1 MAKHYASRPLGS
13 LSGRGAQHIIRALL
27 FVITHYLSVDALL
40 TCGKSLIRSFAWWL
54 IHSLR
59 RLPKKRGFKI
69 FQNFLYIYTFAHI
82 AIGGFHTVNAVNQLK
97 PINNHLVNVSGDT
110 PTITHNAEII
120 QFSFEGKASV
130 SMGNAY
136 VQTVFP
142 LQDAICSVKQFEHH
156 VSHMT
161 KSDQHFFFYNDS
173 LHHDFKPII
182 KDMDAIMSS
191 VGAQAISCDFH
202 QERQKRGLLA
212 TMGGLTLFGGM
223 ALTQVQMHQ
232 LRHSIHDLKKHV
244 NTIVRT
250 IGEQHTLIGRNT
262 ESLRQLYNLT
272 TEQFGTHQIQIA
284 LNKAADKAREVRD
297 NTRAVVNML
306 KMGHLDSTLVHNGP
320 LKAQLDEINAVANK
334 HRLTVPNLS
343 TAAVHSYP
351 TSYDFNDTH
360 LLIYTKIPLLSQ
372 KFELDIYKFNQQ
384 PFHTEDGW
392 HQFVTSRPYLAV
404 GKRPAT
410 VFSTFSEAE
419 FNRCRIVAGYWVC
432 KQSPQLKK
440 NQANLEGKDD
450 DRCLYALWAK
460 DSEATRVFCT
470 LTRAESV
477 LRTVSLG
484 YNTFI
489 LYTPDPVNVVF
500 DCPGKKTVNERVNH
514 TATFF
519 LPAGCYA
526 ETPATFDWGMMDI
539 SSSTPEM
546 AHIIPETS
554 IVDKLQALG
563 ANQIAAMRTAGLPL
577 DHHIEKTA
585 KMHKQ
590 QQEII
595 RQQENL
601 WNQFYEHPPS
611 VISMALGAI
620 AVLLFFAG
628 LAWYCHRQMPKLRQ
642 WLLNKLTDT
651 PAELS
656 KENLSAPQPSDAQQQ
671 AAAIGQHNFAA
682 AYNAHNPTRVSLYPD
697 ANAPASNA

>member
-1 MAKHYASRPLGS
+1 MVNQGVHRPVGS
-13 LSGRGAQHIIRALL
+13 LGISIIQRIFTLYIG
-27 FVITHYLSVDALL
+27 FITYYLPVDAIY
-40 TCGKSLIRSFAWWL
+40 TCAASITRSVVWWL
-54 IHSLR
+54 LDFLR
-59 RLPKKRGFKI
+59 NVTKRRGFKI
-69 FQNFLYIYTFAHI
+69 FQTFLYVYTCAHI

-97 PINNHLVNVSGDT
+97 PINNHLVNISGET

-142 LQDAICSVKQFEHH
+142 LQEAICSVQFFDYK
-156 VSHMT
+156 VSRMT
-161 KSDQHFFFYNDS
+161 TSDNNFFFHNDT

-182 KDMDAIMSS
+182 KDMDAIMAS
-191 VGAQAISCDFH
+191 VGVAGIQCSFH
-202 QERQKRGLLA
+202 HEHERQKRGLLA
-212 TMGGLTLFGGM
+212 VAGGVSLFGGM

-232 LRHSIHDLKKHV
+232 LRSSIHDLKKHV

-250 IGEQHTLIGRNT
+250 VGQQHTLIGRNT
-262 ESLRQLYNLT
+262 ESLKELYNRT
-272 TEQFGTHQIQIA
+272 NEQYETLQIQMA

-306 KMGHLDSTLVHNGP
+306 KMGHLDSTLVHNAP
-320 LKAQLDEINAVANK
+320 LKKQLDEINAVANK
-334 HRLTVPNLS
+334 HRLMVPNLS

-351 TSYDFNDTH
+351 TSYDFNTTH

-384 PFHTEDGW
+384 PFNTEDGW
-392 HQFVTSRPYLAV
+392 HEFVTSRPFLAV

-410 VFSTFSEAE
+410 VFSTFSDAE
-419 FNRCRIVAGYWVC
+419 FNRCRVVAGYWVC
-432 KQSPQLKK
+432 EQSPQLKK

-460 DSEATRVFCT
+460 DAEATRVFCT

-489 LYTPDPVNVVF
+489 LYTPEPVNVIF
-500 DCPGKKTVNERVNH
+500 DCPGKKTVSERVNH

-546 AHIIPETS
+546 AHVIPETS
-554 IVDKLQALG
+554 IVDELQALG

-577 DHHIEKTA
+577 EHHIEKT
-585 KMHKQ
+585 KELHEQ
-590 QQEII
+590 QEEII

-601 WNQFYEHPPS
+601 WNQFYNHPPS
-611 VISMALGAI
+611 VISMTLGVV
-620 AVLLFFAG
+620 AVLLVIAG
-628 LAWYCHRQMPKLRQ
+628 LCWYCHRQMPKLRQ
-642 WLLNKLTDT
+642 WLLHKLSEQPPIP
-651 PAELS
+651 PAG
-656 KENLSAPQPSDAQQQ
+656 NQQQ
-671 AAAIGQHNFAA
+671 QQSIGHHNFAA
-682 AYNAHNPTRVSLYPD
+682 GYNANNPTRVNLYPD
-697 ANAPASNA
+697 PNAPASSS

>member
-1 MAKHYASRPLGS
+1 MATTGTHRPTGS
-13 LSGRGAQHIIRALL
+13 LGRDIALRIFVLLIGFITNYLHI
-27 FVITHYLSVDALL
+27 DAII
-40 TCGKSLIRSFAWWL
+40 TCGASLARSFAWWL
-54 IHSLR
+54 LDFLR
-59 RLPKKRGFKI
+59 HLTKRRGFKI
-69 FQNFLYIYTFAHI
+69 FQTFLYIYTVAHI
-82 AIGGFHTVNAVNQLK
+82 AIGGFHTVNAVNQIK
-97 PINNHLVNVSGDT
+97 PINNHLVNISGDH

-142 LQDAICSVKQFEHH
+142 LQDAICSVQLYEHQ
-156 VSHMT
+156 VQHMPE
-161 KSDQHFFFYNDS
+161 SDPFFIFYNAT
-173 LHHDFKPII
+173 LWNDFKSII
-182 KDMDAIMSS
+182 RDMDAIMAS
-191 VGAQAISCDFH
+191 VGVGAINCGFQRD
-202 QERQKRGLLA
+202 RQKRGLLA
-212 TMGGLTLFGGM
+212 VLGGLTLFGGM
-223 ALTQVQMHQ
+223 ALTEVQMQQ
-232 LRHSIHDLKKHV
+232 LRNSIHDLKNHV

-250 IGEQHTLIGRNT
+250 VGQQHTLIGRNT
-262 ESLRQLYNLT
+262 EALRQLYNRT
-272 TEQFGTHQIQIA
+272 SHQYQQLQVQLA
-284 LNKAADKAREVRD
+284 LNHAADKAREVRD

-334 HRLTVPNLS
+334 HRLMVPNLS

-384 PFHTEDGW
+384 PFDTKDGW

-432 KQSPQLKK
+432 EQSPQLKK

-460 DSEATRVFCT
+460 DADATRVFCT

-484 YNTFI
+484 YNSFI
-489 LYTPDPVNVVF
+489 LYTPEPVNVIF
-500 DCPGKKTVNERVNH
+500 DCPGRKTVSERVNH
-514 TATFF
+514 MATFF

-526 ETPATFDWGMMDI
+526 ETPDTFNWGMMDI

-546 AHIIPETS
+546 AHVIPETS
-554 IVDKLQALG
+554 IVDELQALG

-577 DHHIEKTA
+577 EHHIEKT
-585 KMHKQ
+585 KELHKQ
-590 QQEII
+590 QEELI

-601 WNQFYEHPPS
+601 WNQFYNHPPS
-611 VISMALGAI
+611 VISMTLGVV
-620 AVLLFFAG
+620 AVLLFIAG
-628 LAWYCHRQMPKLRQ
+628 LCWYCHRQMPKLRQ
-642 WLLNKLTDT
+642 WLLQKLEEPQLP
-651 PAELS
+651 PAG
-656 KENLSAPQPSDAQQQ
+656 NQQQ
-671 AAAIGQHNFAA
+671 QQPGIGHHNFAA
-682 AYNAHNPTRVSLYPD
+682 GYNASNPTQVNLYPD
-697 ANAPASNA
+697 PNTPASSS

>member
-13 LSGRGAQHIIRALL
+13 LSGRSAHRIIQALL
-27 FVITHYLSVDALL
+27 FITTQYFHVDALF
-40 TCGKSLIRSFAWWL
+40 TCGKSLFRSFAWWL
-54 IHSLR
+54 IASIG
-59 RLPKKRGFKI
+59 RLPKKRGYQA
-69 FQNFLYIYTFAHI
+69 FQTFLYVYTLAHV

-97 PINNHLVNVSGDT
+97 PINNHLVNISGDT

-142 LQDAICSVKQFEHH
+142 LQDAICSIQLFDHK
-156 VSHMT
+156 VSNM
-161 KSDQHFFFYNDS
+161 KPGDRHFFFFNDT
-173 LHHDFKPII
+173 LYHDFKII
-182 KDMDAIMSS
+182 MKDMDAIMAS
-191 VGAQAISCDFH
+191 VGVGAISCGFQQDRH
-202 QERQKRGLLA
+202 KRGLLA
-212 TMGGLTLFGGM
+212 VMGGLTFFGGM
-223 ALTQVQMHQ
+223 ALTNIQMHQ

-250 IGEQHTLIGRNT
+250 VGQQHTLIGRNT
-262 ESLRQLYNLT
+262 EALKQLYNR
-272 TEQFGTHQIQIA
+272 TEEHFGTLQIQAA

-334 HRLTVPNLS
+334 HRLMVPNLS

-351 TSYDFNDTH
+351 TSYDFNNTH

-372 KFELDIYKFNQQ
+372 KFELDVYKFNQQ
-384 PFHTEDGW
+384 PFHTADGW
-392 HQFVTSRPYLAV
+392 HQFVTTRPYLAV

-410 VFSTFSEAE
+410 VFSTFSDAE

-432 KQSPQLKK
+432 EQSPQLKK
-440 NQANLEGKDD
+440 NQANLAGKDD

-489 LYTPDPVNVVF
+489 LYTPAPVNVVF
-500 DCPGKKTVNERVNH
+500 DCPGKQTVSERVNH

-546 AHIIPETS
+546 AHVIPETS
-554 IVDKLQALG
+554 IVDELQALG
-563 ANQIAAMRTAGLPL
+563 ADQIAAMRTAGIPL
-577 DHHIEKTA
+577 EHHITRTA
-585 KMHKQ
+585 QMHEQ
-590 QQEII
+590 QKEII

-601 WNQFYEHPPS
+601 WNQFYNHPPS
-611 VISMALGAI
+611 IISMTLGVV
-620 AVLLFFAG
+620 AVLLFVTG
-628 LAWYCHRQMPKLRQ
+628 VCWYCHRQMPKLRQ
-642 WLLNKLTDT
+642 WLINKLTDQ
-651 PAELS
+651 PPS
-656 KENLSAPQPSDAQQQ
+656 QSAGNQDQPQAVV
-671 AAAIGQHNFAA
+671 GQHNFAVG
-682 AYNAHNPTRVSLYPD
+682 YNAHNPTRVTLYPD
-697 ANAPASNA
+697 ANAPASSS